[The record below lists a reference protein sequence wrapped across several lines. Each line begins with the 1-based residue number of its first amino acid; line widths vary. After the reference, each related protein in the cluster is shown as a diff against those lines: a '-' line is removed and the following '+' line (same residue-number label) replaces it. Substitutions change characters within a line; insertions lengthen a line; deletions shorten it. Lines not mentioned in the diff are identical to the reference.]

1 MSGSVDQYSLVVFS
15 EKMTIEDFPIGRCL
29 FALRLFP
36 LGFGQRKVGKN
47 RQDFEVAYKLN
58 ADLFLIAKSGRNTGM
73 VKNHPEFIFYLQQ
86 IGHIL

>member
-1 MSGSVDQYSLVVFS
+1 MSGSVDQYSLILFS
-15 EKMTIEDFPIGRCL
+15 EKMTIEDF
-29 FALRLFP
+29 
-36 LGFGQRKVGKN
+36 
-47 RQDFEVAYKLN
+47 EVAYKVN